1 MSHHNFADERR
12 HPRVRLTHAV
22 RLTFSNSP
30 EESETH
36 TANLSES
43 GMFVASSTPPPIGTM
58 VRFRIDFGAGGGN
71 SHPDEI
77 VQGYGHV
84 VWVRFSS
91 SRLDEPAGLGIEI
104 GALNARSR
112 SLLRSRIYEALK
124 EMSVTASNS
133 VAAGG

>member
-1 MSHHNFADERR
+1 MPQQNYIEERR
-12 HPRVRLTHAV
+12 HPRVRLTHPV
-22 RLTFSNSP
+22 RLTFSHTP

-43 GMFVASSTPPPIGTM
+43 GMFVASSVPPPIGTM

-91 SRLDEPAGLGIEI
+91 SRLDEPAGLGIEF
-104 GALNARSR
+104 GALNVRSR
-112 SLLRSRIYEALK
+112 SLLRARIFEALK
-124 EMSVTASNS
+124 EMSVASTNAI
-133 VAAGG
+133 AAGG

>member
-1 MSHHNFADERR
+1 MSHRDFADDRR

-30 EESETH
+30 EETETH

-43 GMFVASSTPPPIGTM
+43 GMFVANSSPPPIGTM

-71 SHPDEI
+71 SHPEEI

-91 SRLDEPAGLGIEI
+91 SRLDEPAGLGIEF

-112 SLLRSRIYEALK
+112 SLLRARIYQALK
-124 EMSVTASNS
+124 EMSVETSS
-133 VAAGG
+133 TFAAGG

>member
-1 MSHHNFADERR
+1 MTDKNFSEERR

-22 RLTFSNSP
+22 RLTFSHSP

-58 VRFRIDFGAGGGN
+58 VRFQIDFGAGGGN
-71 SHPDEI
+71 SHPEEI

-91 SRLDEPAGLGIEI
+91 SRLDEPAGLGIEF

-112 SLLRSRIYEALK
+112 SLLRARIYEALK
-124 EMSVTASNS
+124 EMSVAPSGT